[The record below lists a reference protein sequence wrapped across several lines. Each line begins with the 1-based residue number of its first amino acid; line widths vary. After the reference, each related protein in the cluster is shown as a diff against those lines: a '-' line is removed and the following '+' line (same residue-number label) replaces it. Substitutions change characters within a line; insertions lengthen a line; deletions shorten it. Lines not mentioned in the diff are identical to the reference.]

1 MTIVFSDVAHFHIFM
16 REPLR
21 SFAWEFTFCISL
33 LSLRS
38 IPWEEAKMHSEVL
51 RLEICSLVF
60 CLKGILDKQFHNICR
75 ISFTRSFICC
85 RVLWHPEI
93 YIVYFVF
100 GVFVFH
106 LLAFMII
113 VVITSVTFIVPF
125 EYLMGTWLWPERAA
139 WHPRIL
145 PGWQLACSHTNTGH
159 GRDKVAWQIQ
169 KYNTNTKIHKD
180 KTVVCTL
187 TPT

>member
-1 MTIVFSDVAHFHIFM
+1 MWRIFIFSWGSPPDRFHENLHFAFLCSVWGPFPGK
-16 REPLR
+16 RPK
-21 SFAWEFTFCISL
+21 CI
-33 LSLRS
+33 
-38 IPWEEAKMHSEVL
+38 L

-60 CLKGILDKQFHNICR
+60 CLKGILAKQFHNICR

-93 YIVYFVF
+93 YIVYFAF